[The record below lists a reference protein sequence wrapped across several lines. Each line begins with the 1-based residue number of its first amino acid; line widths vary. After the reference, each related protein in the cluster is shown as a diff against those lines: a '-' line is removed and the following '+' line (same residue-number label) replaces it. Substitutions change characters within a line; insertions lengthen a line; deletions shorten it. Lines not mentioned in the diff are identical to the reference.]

1 MTNSFSSIL
10 ADFSNLY
17 SKEKEGNFYL
27 QEVIQR
33 TFIKVTET
41 GTEAAAVTGAILA
54 TSAAPIEK
62 KIYDMNVNHSFIFLI
77 KDKRMKDAEN
87 NDLMLFIGSCNDLSN
102 QYSKLNYFN
111 VEFSKGKW
119 FYKNQLKLLLLF
131 IFFSLF

>member
-41 GTEAAAVTGAILA
+41 GTEAAAVTGAI
-54 TSAAPIEK
+54 
-62 KIYDMNVNHSFIFLI
+62 F
-77 KDKRMKDAEN
+77 
-87 NDLMLFIGSCNDLSN
+87 SN
-102 QYSKLNYFN
+102 FC
-111 VEFSKGKW
+111 
-119 FYKNQLKLLLLF
+119 
-131 IFFSLF
+131 